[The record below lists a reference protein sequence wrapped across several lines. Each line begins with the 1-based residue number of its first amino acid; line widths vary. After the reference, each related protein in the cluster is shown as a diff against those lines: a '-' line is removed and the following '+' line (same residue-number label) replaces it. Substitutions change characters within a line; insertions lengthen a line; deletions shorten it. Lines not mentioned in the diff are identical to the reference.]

1 MSVISKLKHSRTNW
15 KSKSRKYGK
24 KARYLERQI
33 SRIKKERN
41 AYKKAVRKIKKQL
54 EQEIKNNTRHVE
66 NKEELIYVALQL
78 FLVAR
83 IGFRA
88 VSRVF
93 KVLGDF
99 LGVEKAPCAQT
110 IINWVTRLSLTRIQ
124 DSFDLIGSQ
133 IHTGRSSNGFIW
145 ILDASIGLGSG
156 KILTVLALDV
166 NHHGQNEDAPT
177 LKNVHCIGV
186 SVASTWTG
194 ETIADFLQK
203 IIATLGKPVAYL
215 KDGGTDLGK
224 AVRLLGEQG
233 LPSLIIDD
241 ISHIVAN
248 LLKREYHDHS
258 MFKTFISAC
267 GKVSKRLKQTT
278 LACLAPPKISTKARF
293 MNLHRLVK
301 WAGQLLN
308 LSRKV
313 GPEKGS
319 IILRLRTNLNE
330 LPACREFIR
339 RFLRDAT
346 PLLECQKVL
355 KMNGLNQDN
364 YKECQLLIKDI
375 PASSPVR
382 RGFETWA
389 ENHLRVSKF
398 FDLEKGAGLPISSDC
413 IESLFGAAKQ
423 HGTGK
428 VKDANRIAL
437 RVPALCGEL
446 TREDAKRVLN
456 ISVKEQCKIEGS
468 LSSLIKQR
476 RQVLPNPGCLDKIVL
491 DEAKQ
496 NLELIPRP
504 KKQARNSINRATS
517 TCYNELNGLLI
528 NIDFHVN
535 PPPKIQI
542 IECKI

>member
-1 MSVISKLKHSRTNW
+1 MSAISKLKHSRDNW
-15 KSKSRKYGK
+15 KAKSKKSGIIL
-24 KARYLERQI
+24 RYQRRENI
-33 SRIKKERN
+33 RIKKDRN
-41 AYKKAVRKIKKQL
+41 KYKKDAREAKKQL
-54 EQEIKNNTRHVE
+54 EQEIKNNTRIVK

-93 KVLGDF
+93 GVLGDY
-99 LGVEKAPCAQT
+99 LGVKKAPCAQT

-124 DSFDLIGSQ
+124 GSTQLVGSQ
-133 IHTGRSSNGFIW
+133 IHNDRFSNGFIW

-166 NHHGQNEDAPT
+166 NHHEQNEDAPT

-186 SVASTWTG
+186 SVASSWTG

-203 IIATLGKPVAYL
+203 IIATLGRPVAYL

-224 AVRLLGEQG
+224 AVRLLGERG
-233 LPSLIIDD
+233 LHSPTIDD

-248 LLKREYHDHS
+248 LLKHEYHDHA

-267 GKVSKRLKQTT
+267 GKVSKKLKQTT
-278 LACLAPPKISTKARF
+278 LACFAPPKVSTKARF

-301 WAGQLLN
+301 WADQLLKH
-308 LSRKV
+308 SPR
-313 GPEKGS
+313 GGAAKGS
-319 IILRLRTNLNE
+319 ILLKLRASLDE
-330 LPACREFIR
+330 LPGCRAFIR

-355 KMNGLNQDN
+355 KTNGLNQDS
-364 YKECQLLIKDI
+364 YKECQQLIKNI

-389 ENHLRVSKF
+389 EEHLRVSKF
-398 FDLEKGAGLPISSDC
+398 FDLEEGAGLPISSDC
-413 IESLFGAAKQ
+413 IESLFGTAKQ

-428 VKDANRIAL
+428 IKDANRISL

-456 ISVKEQCKIEGS
+456 ISVKEQCKIESS
-468 LSSLIKQR
+468 LSSLTKQR
-476 RQVLPNPGCLDKIVL
+476 RQVLPNPGCLYKIEL

-496 NLELIPRP
+496 ELELIPRP
-504 KKQARNSINRATS
+504 KKQAKNLITFNISANYKKTA
-517 TCYNELNGLLI
+517 GLLI
-528 NIDFHVN
+528 NINFQAK

-542 IECKI
+542 V

>member
-1 MSVISKLKHSRTNW
+1 MSAISKLKHSRSNW
-15 KSKSRKYGK
+15 KAKSSKSGIKV
-24 KARYLERQI
+24 RYLQRENI
-33 SRIKKERN
+33 RIKKERN
-41 AYKKAVRKIKKQL
+41 AYKKDARKTKKLL
-54 EQEIKNNTRHVE
+54 EQEIKDKTRQVK
-66 NKEELIYVALQL
+66 NKQERIYVALQL

-93 KVLGDF
+93 DVLGDY
-99 LGVEKAPCAQT
+99 LGVKKAPCAQT

-124 DSFDLIGSQ
+124 GSSHLVGSQ
-133 IHTGRSSNGFIW
+133 IHTDRFSNGFIW

-166 NHHGQNEDAPT
+166 NHHGQNEGAPT
-177 LKNVHCIGV
+177 LKKVHCIGV

-194 ETIADFLQK
+194 ESIADFLQK
-203 IIATLGKPVAYL
+203 IIATLGRPVAYL
-215 KDGGTDLGK
+215 KDGGTDLAK
-224 AVRLLGEQG
+224 AVRLLSERG
-233 LPSLIIDD
+233 LPSATIDD
-241 ISHIVAN
+241 ISHVVAN
-248 LLKREYHDHS
+248 LLKHEYYDHS
-258 MFKTFISAC
+258 MFKIFISSC
-267 GKVSKRLKQTT
+267 GKVSKKLKQTA
-278 LACLAPPKISTKARF
+278 LACLAPPKVSTKARF

-301 WAGQLLN
+301 WADLL
-308 LSRKV
+308 LKHSPR
-313 GPEKGS
+313 GGAAKGS
-319 IILRLRTNLNE
+319 ILSKLRASLDE
-330 LPACREFIR
+330 LPGCRAFIR

-355 KMNGLNQDN
+355 KTNGLNQDS
-364 YKECQLLIKDI
+364 YKECQQLIKTI

-389 ENHLRVSKF
+389 EEHLKVSKF

-413 IESLFGAAKQ
+413 IESLFGIAKQ

-428 VKDANRIAL
+428 IKDANRIAL

-456 ISVKEQCKIEGS
+456 ISVKEQCKIESS
-468 LSSLIKQR
+468 LSSLTKQR
-476 RQVLPNPGCLDKIVL
+476 RQVLPNPGCLDKIKL

-504 KKQARNSINRATS
+504 KKQAKNLINCNISANYKKS
-517 TCYNELNGLLI
+517 NGLLI
-528 NIDFHVN
+528 NINFQVK

-542 IECKI
+542 I

>member
-1 MSVISKLKHSRTNW
+1 M
-15 KSKSRKYGK
+15 
-24 KARYLERQI
+24 
-33 SRIKKERN
+33 
-41 AYKKAVRKIKKQL
+41 
-54 EQEIKNNTRHVE
+54 
-66 NKEELIYVALQL
+66 
-78 FLVAR
+78 AR

-93 KVLGDF
+93 TVLSDY
-99 LGVEKAPCAQT
+99 LGIKKAPCTQT

-124 DSFDLIGSQ
+124 GSTQLLGSQ
-133 IHTGRSSNGFIW
+133 IQNDRFSNGFIW

-177 LKNVHCIGV
+177 LKKVHCIGV
-186 SVASTWTG
+186 SVASSWTG
-194 ETIADFLQK
+194 ETIADFLKK
-203 IIATLGKPVAYL
+203 IIATLGRPVAYL

-248 LLKREYHDHS
+248 LLKHEYHDHS

-278 LACLAPPKISTKARF
+278 LACLAPPKVSTKARF

-301 WAGQLLN
+301 WADQLLKH
-308 LSRKV
+308 SPKGRAA
-313 GPEKGS
+313 KGS
-319 IILRLRTNLNE
+319 LLLKLRASLDE
-330 LPACREFIR
+330 LPGCRAFIK

-355 KMNGLNQDN
+355 KTNGLNQDT
-364 YKECQLLIKDI
+364 YKECHQLIKNI
-375 PASSPVR
+375 PAASPVR

-389 ENHLRVSKF
+389 EEHLRVSKF
-398 FDLEKGAGLPISSDC
+398 FDLEENVGLPISSDC

-428 VKDANRIAL
+428 IKDANRIAL

-456 ISVKEQCKIEGS
+456 ISVKEQCKIENS
-468 LSSLIKQR
+468 LSSLTKQR
-476 RQVLPNPGCLDKIVL
+476 RQVLPNPGCLDKIEL

-496 NLELIPRP
+496 NLMLIPRP
-504 KKQARNSINRATS
+504 KKQAKNLITS
-517 TCYNELNGLLI
+517 NISTNYKKTDGLLI
-528 NIDFHVN
+528 NIDFKVK
-535 PPPKIQI
+535 PPPKIQN
-542 IECKI
+542 IECKISII